1 VTAALTRGTSARHCQ
16 PAFSL
21 GPAASGWQT
30 SALRAPDKGIILSR
44 SPMSL
49 TFKSALAVPFAAAVA
64 VLPAQF
70 AHPALAHPAL
80 THAATSRGLATIR
93 VMAVAEPLGRTQP
106 TASTQLAATQAATA
120 TQVATV
126 AAQAATAHGSR
137 PHRSRRMR
145 AYIWA
150 AHQVGEPYCWGGTGG
165 CFDCSGLVMA
175 SYSQEGIYFGRDT
188 TEMLAS
194 SRLVRVSR
202 RHARKGD
209 LAFYGSGH
217 VELVAGRRY
226 TLGALVPGTL
236 VGWHLRSPWWHPT
249 MYFRVRGAG

>member
-1 VTAALTRGTSARHCQ
+1 MYAL
-16 PAFSL
+16 
-21 GPAASGWQT
+21 
-30 SALRAPDKGIILSR
+30 
-44 SPMSL
+44 
-49 TFKSALAVPFAAAVA
+49 
-64 VLPAQF
+64 
-70 AHPALAHPAL
+70 
-80 THAATSRGLATIR
+80 IR
-93 VMAVAEPLGRTQP
+93 R
-106 TASTQLAATQAATA
+106 
-120 TQVATV
+120 
-126 AAQAATAHGSR
+126 
-137 PHRSRRMR
+137 HRSRRMR

-175 SYSQEGIYFGRDT
+175 SYAHEGIYFGRDT

-194 SRLVRVSR
+194 SRLIRVTR

-209 LAFYGSGH
+209 LAFYGAGH

-249 MYFRVRGAG
+249 MYFRVRDAG